1 MRGCGDLS
9 MMEGPMRP
17 RVSVLGVA
25 AAVLVLCSTASAQD
39 AGAPAPGDL
48 GPGCHFGEVVD
59 GSTADD
65 ARGKIEAAGFTDVHA
80 LKKSCDNF
88 WHGKATL
95 SGRLVN
101 VVLTPTG
108 KVMLESD

>member
-1 MRGCGDLS
+1 MSLKS
-9 MMEGPMRP
+9 AMIA
-17 RVSVLGVA
+17 A
-25 AAVLVLCSTASAQD
+25 AAVAGILFLDCAAWAQQTSQTH
-39 AGAPAPGDL
+39 PAVP

-65 ARGKIEAAGFTDVHA
+65 ARRKIEAAGFTDVHA
-80 LKKSCDNF
+80 LTKSCDNF

-95 SGRLVN
+95 TGGLLN
-101 VVLTPTG
+101 VVLSPSG

>member
-1 MRGCGDLS
+1 MLPKSGML
-9 MMEGPMRP
+9 
-17 RVSVLGVA
+17 VA
-25 AAVLVLCSTASAQD
+25 AAAAFSGLVLLTGTARAQQTSQ
-39 AGAPAPGDL
+39 PVP
-48 GPGCHFGEVVD
+48 GPGCHFGEVID

-65 ARGKIEAAGFTDVHA
+65 ARTKIEAAGFTDVRD

-95 SGRLVN
+95 SGLPVN
-101 VVLTPTG
+101 VVLSPAG

>member
-1 MRGCGDLS
+1 MRWS
-9 MMEGPMRP
+9 MVTSGWI
-17 RVSVLGVA
+17 
-25 AAVLVLCSTASAQD
+25 AVLASAALLGSAAMAQD
-39 AGAPAPGDL
+39 AAAPAPPVP

-65 ARGKIEAAGFTDVHA
+65 ARSKIEAAGFAEVRD

-95 SGRLVN
+95 SGRPVN
-101 VVLTPTG
+101 VVLSPGG
-108 KVMLESD
+108 KVMLESE

>member
-1 MRGCGDLS
+1 MDVPGW
-9 MMEGPMRP
+9 
-17 RVSVLGVA
+17 A
-25 AAVLVLCSTASAQD
+25 AAIFCAVLVGSAALAQD
-39 AGAPAPGDL
+39 SSEPAAVVP
-48 GPGCHFGEVVD
+48 GPGCHFGEVID

-65 ARGKIEAAGFTDVHA
+65 ARRKIEAAGFADVRD

-95 SGRLVN
+95 TGRAVN
-101 VVLTPTG
+101 VALSPSG

>member
-1 MRGCGDLS
+1 MSIKSGLLVTAVAG
-9 MMEGPMRP
+9 
-17 RVSVLGVA
+17 VLFLNGA
-25 AAVLVLCSTASAQD
+25 ARAQQTSANQ
-39 AGAPAPGDL
+39 PAIP
-48 GPGCHFGEVVD
+48 GPGCHFGEVID

-65 ARGKIEAAGFTDVHA
+65 ARRKIEAAGFTEVRA

-95 SGRLVN
+95 TGRPVN
-101 VVLTPTG
+101 VVLSPSG